1 MEAKQLFEFSS
12 RWLVCDGLI
21 QPHFGCTLWYPV
33 LIKALKTKKMDM
45 FCLELAPHGHITV
58 LHPNNIWGYQFLTGM
73 IFMHNKEI
81 LKDFIV

>member
-21 QPHFGCTLWYPV
+21 QPHFGCTLWYPL

-45 FCLELAPHGHITV
+45 FLLGARTSWSYNSVASKQHLRLSIS
-58 LHPNNIWGYQFLTGM
+58 NWD
-73 IFMHNKEI
+73 
-81 LKDFIV
+81 DFHA